1 MKPIP
6 RRVNNSRMEKWK
18 EETKV
23 RIEERSN
30 RKRRRKR
37 GGAEEEIE
45 KYKII
50 TKKGGEQGK
59 VFRPVMEV
67 EVRYRTRHGNGE
79 TLSVGAEERLE
90 S

>member
-1 MKPIP
+1 
-6 RRVNNSRMEKWK
+6 MEG
-18 EETKV
+18 
-23 RIEERSN
+23 RGAA
-30 RKRRRKR
+30 RKFVSKN
-37 GGAEEEIE
+37 GEEEEIE

-50 TKKGGEQGK
+50 TKKEQRK

>member
-1 MKPIP
+1 
-6 RRVNNSRMEKWK
+6 MEKWK

-30 RKRRRKR
+30 RKRRR
-37 GGAEEEIE
+37 GGVEEEIE

>member
-1 MKPIP
+1 MEGRDESSY
-6 RRVNNSRMEKWK
+6 RRTVEPEEK
-18 EETKV
+18 EE
-23 RIEERSN
+23 
-30 RKRRRKR
+30 
-37 GGAEEEIE
+37 GEEEIE

>member
-1 MKPIP
+1 MEGRDESSY
-6 RRVNNSRMEKWK
+6 RRTVEPEEK
-18 EETKV
+18 EE
-23 RIEERSN
+23 
-30 RKRRRKR
+30 
-37 GGAEEEIE
+37 GEEEIE

-50 TKKGGEQGK
+50 TKKEGEQGK

>member
-1 MKPIP
+1 MEGRDESSY
-6 RRVNNSRMEKWK
+6 RRTVEPEEK
-18 EETKV
+18 EE
-23 RIEERSN
+23 EEEST
-30 RKRRRKR
+30 
-37 GGAEEEIE
+37 EEEIE

-59 VFRPVMEV
+59 VFCPVMEV

>member
-1 MKPIP
+1 MEGRDESSY
-6 RRVNNSRMEKWK
+6 RRTVEPEEK
-18 EETKV
+18 EE
-23 RIEERSN
+23 EEST
-30 RKRRRKR
+30 
-37 GGAEEEIE
+37 EEEIE